1 VAAPLDTSVCNC
13 IARKRIDGEE
23 AERYATDHLRSSGR
37 QLTDG
42 VGIFSCPVT
51 EAPWLWF
58 GEGVVPG
65 HSVAALVR
73 VSPDAVEDPDRIVPG
88 QYL

>member
-1 VAAPLDTSVCNC
+1 MCNC
-13 IARKRIDGEE
+13 VARKKIESEE

-51 EAPWLWF
+51 EVPWLWF

-65 HSVAALVR
+65 HSTAALVR
-73 VSPDAVEDPDRIVPG
+73 VSPDAVEDADRIVPG
-88 QYL
+88 QDL